1 MASKLKSSFGNRIL
15 DAKWDMH
22 KQLYFNATI
31 EIQGID
37 RKGMLQDVAEVIS
50 GKLNTNIQKIT
61 ISSDQG
67 IFDGVIEVKVHD
79 RDEVRIIIENLKNIK
94 DLQEIQQII

>member
-1 MASKLKSSFGNRIL
+1 
-15 DAKWDMH
+15 MH